1 MLLRVN
7 RIREYGVYSSFD
19 WDDET
24 LDDFSGRNLVY
35 GWNYSGKTTLS
46 RILRSL
52 EERKIHP
59 DFRAGS
65 FELVIVESSTES
77 LVRSSE
83 DPIPFA
89 VRVFNADYVD
99 DNLSWETGV
108 EPILVLGRQSQELQD
123 RRVRVAG
130 IIERSE
136 DLLESLGQK
145 ESALQR
151 ALDDAATRRAGDV
164 RTNLGITPFNRS
176 PHLQRYINQVLA
188 DAAEHV
194 LSDQAYAQQLSLYRA
209 EAREPLNP
217 IRQEWSIPLD
227 EGKVYALFGQTA
239 QQVVIE
245 SLRSSPA
252 LETWVE
258 QGVGL
263 HDERERC
270 AFCDGPISEQRLTA
284 LSLHFSDSLRALRR
298 QLDLTISAA
307 RDVHVTLQPVDPARL
322 FEDLR
327 APYTA
332 LSQRAE
338 TCARRINAKL
348 DALAQELEGKKS
360 RVDET
365 YASVTTLNS
374 SAYALLVSLAGRINA
389 IIGQH
394 NERVDDIERV
404 KEEAKQCLLRH
415 QAATLVIDL
424 DWAGTLRALETLRAR
439 TEAWQ
444 SRKCSLGK
452 ELDAIDQQISEEV
465 LGAEKVNYYLRA
477 FFGNEDIEIQVRED
491 KRYSLVRSGTVARNL
506 SEGERTAISFSY
518 FLAQLGAKD
527 VDLAQTLVYI
537 DDPVSSLDANHVY
550 NTFAV
555 IKTVLKDAGQLFV
568 STHNYGFFKLLQGD
582 SYFKEVVKG
591 SRRTS
596 LYYIKR
602 DGARNAVIVSLPEM
616 LRKYNSEYHY
626 LFSVLYAFYL
636 APDEN
641 DAIVVSLPN
650 LVRRVLEVYTSF
662 RIPQTTITL
671 DERLR
676 RLCDDPVVA
685 ARIYKFVNHQSHSD
699 SLALNC
705 EFPGSEECK
714 SVVDAVLD
722 MIRSGDPD
730 HCDGMIKLCT
740 GA

>member
-1 MLLRVN
+1 MPHPEGLR
-7 RIREYGVYSSFD
+7 FH
-19 WDDET
+19 T
-24 LDDFSGRNLVY
+24 
-35 GWNYSGKTTLS
+35 S

-52 EERKIHP
+52 EERELHP
-59 DFRAGS
+59 DFRAGR
-65 FELVIVESSTES
+65 FELVIAESSAES
-77 LVRSSE
+77 LVKSPE

-89 VRVFNADYVD
+89 IRVFNADYVD
-99 DNLSWETGV
+99 ENLSWERGV

-130 IIERSE
+130 IIERIE

-145 ESALQR
+145 KSALQR
-151 ALDDAATRRAGDV
+151 RLDDAATRRAGEV

-176 PHLQRYINQVLA
+176 PHLQKYLEEVLENP
-188 DAAEHV
+188 AAHV
-194 LSDQAYAQQLSLYRA
+194 LTDQAYAQELSLYRA
-209 EAREPLNP
+209 EARMPVDP
-217 IRQEWSIPLD
+217 IRQDWPIPLD
-227 EGKVYALFGQTA
+227 KGTVDRLFRETA

-245 SLRSSPA
+245 SLRNNPG
-252 LETWVE
+252 LEGWVE

-263 HDERERC
+263 HAKRDRC
-270 AFCDGPISEQRLTA
+270 AFCDGRITEERLGV
-284 LSLHFSDSLRALRR
+284 LSQHFSDSLRSLRK
-298 QLDLTISAA
+298 QLDLTISTAQ
-307 RDVHVTLQPVDPARL
+307 DEHVILQLVDPARL

-327 APYTA
+327 TPYTT

-365 YASVTTLNS
+365 YAPATILNP
-374 SAYALLVSLAGRINA
+374 SAYSLLISLTGQIGA
-389 IIGQH
+389 IIMQH
-394 NERVDDIERV
+394 NERVDRIEKV
-404 KEEAKQCLLRH
+404 KENAKERLLRH
-415 QAATLVIDL
+415 QAATLVRDL
-424 DWAGTLRALETLRAR
+424 DWAGTLRAMDRLQAR
-439 TEAWQ
+439 MAACQ
-444 SRKCSLGK
+444 SRKSLLTG
-452 ELDAIDQQISEEV
+452 ELDTIDQQISEEV
-465 LGAEKVNYYLRA
+465 LGAEKVNYYLKA
-477 FFGNEDIEIQVRED
+477 FFGNEDIAIQVRED

-518 FLAQLGAKD
+518 FLAQLEAKD
-527 VDLAQTLVYI
+527 VDLTQTLVYI

-555 IKTVLKDAGQLFV
+555 IKTVLADARQLFV

-582 SYFKEVVKG
+582 SYFKEWEKKG

-602 DGARNAVIVSLPEM
+602 DGTRNAEIVPLPEM
-616 LRKYNSEYHY
+616 LKKYNSEYHY
-626 LFSVLYAFYL
+626 LFSVLYAFHL
-636 APDEN
+636 APNEN

-650 LVRRVLEVYTSF
+650 LVRRVLEIYTSF

-699 SLALNC
+699 SLSLSC

-714 SVVDAVLD
+714 GVIDAVLD